1 MKNVSF
7 IQETGYSVSGR
18 NISSVASHHEAGK
31 NHILDFTAYKLL
43 GNVDIACAL
52 DEAKQ
57 RESQAHYQNASR
69 LFKVMKNHINATV
82 YLSAQGL
89 AFRGH
94 DESNMSSK
102 RGNFL
107 DLFDVLGCY
116 DHDLK
121 MFLDKDHVTYTS
133 HEPQN
138 DLIKSIY
145 EEVHSEIKQRIAN
158 SRYISVMMDDTL
170 DKRSVEQSAI
180 LVRLIYHGEVEE
192 HLLAVVDCSEDQS
205 ADGLTSIMLQTLED

>member
-1 MKNVSF
+1 MSF

-18 NISSVASHHEAGK
+18 NISSVASRHEAGK
-31 NHILDFTAYKLL
+31 NHILKFTAYKLL

-57 RESQAHYQNASR
+57 REIQAHNQNASR
-69 LFKVMKNHINATV
+69 LFTLMKNHINAAV

-94 DESNMSSK
+94 DESNMSSHQ
-102 RGNFL
+102 GNFL
-107 DLFDVLGCY
+107 DLLEGLGFY
-116 DHDLK
+116 DHDLTT
-121 MFLDKDHVTYTS
+121 FLDKDHVTYTS

-145 EEVHSEIKQRIAN
+145 EEVRSEIKQRIAN
-158 SRYISVMMDDTL
+158 SRYISVMMDDTS
-170 DKRSVEQSAI
+170 D
-180 LVRLIYHGEVEE
+180 
-192 HLLAVVDCSEDQS
+192 
-205 ADGLTSIMLQTLED
+205 

>member
-1 MKNVSF
+1 MKNVTF
-7 IQETGYSVSGR
+7 IQDTGYSVSGR

-31 NHILDFTAYKLL
+31 NHILKCTAYKLL

-57 RESQAHYQNASR
+57 RDIQAQNQIASW
-69 LFKVMKNHINATV
+69 LFKLMKNHINATV

-107 DLFDVLGCY
+107 EVLEVLGFY
-116 DHDLK
+116 YHDLTT
-121 MFLDKDHVTYTS
+121 FVDKDHVTYTS
-133 HEPQN
+133 HEP
-138 DLIKSIY
+138 
-145 EEVHSEIKQRIAN
+145 
-158 SRYISVMMDDTL
+158 
-170 DKRSVEQSAI
+170 
-180 LVRLIYHGEVEE
+180 
-192 HLLAVVDCSEDQS
+192 
-205 ADGLTSIMLQTLED
+205 